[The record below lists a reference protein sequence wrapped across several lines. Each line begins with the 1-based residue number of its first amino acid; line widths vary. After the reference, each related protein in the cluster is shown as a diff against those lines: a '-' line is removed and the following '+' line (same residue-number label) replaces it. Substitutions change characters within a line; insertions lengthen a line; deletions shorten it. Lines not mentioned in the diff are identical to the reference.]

1 MSAAAQLVRPASVDV
16 DELRIELV
24 GLGVDV
30 VDEIALA
37 IHPGEVLGL
46 VGESG
51 SGKTTVGMA
60 LLGHVRRGGRLS
72 GGAIHID
79 GRDLAS
85 LGDRDLRRLRGGIVS
100 YIPQDPGTSLN
111 PALRIGRQL
120 SEVLEAHAGEL
131 GEEARRARLREALEE
146 VALPADD
153 AFLRRYP
160 HQLSGGQQQRVAIA
174 MAFANRP
181 RVIVCDEPTTGLD
194 VTTQAR
200 VLETVRD
207 LCRSHHVAALYVS
220 HDLAVVAE
228 LADRV
233 AVMYAGRIVES
244 GPREVMFSAPRHPYT
259 RRLLRAVPDI
269 AGKRTVVGIPG
280 YAALPG
286 SRPQGC
292 FFHPRCQFAQQDCRE
307 VFPPVTDLGS
317 GHQVRCYHVDEAVRE
332 APPEGAGQADQHPV
346 GADVVLSVRDLDAH
360 YGARHT
366 LFGID
371 LEVHRNECL
380 ALVGESGSG
389 KTTLARCV
397 AGLHKDYT
405 GQVVLGDTVLAPAAR
420 ARSSQARREIQY
432 VFQNP
437 YASLNPRR
445 TVGQTIARQLAL
457 FHPGGARRD
466 VGRRVS
472 ECLERV
478 ALSSSAAN
486 RFPDQLSG
494 GERQRVA
501 IARAL
506 AADPKLLVC
515 DEVTSALDV
524 SVQAAIIELL
534 GRLRAQMGLSL
545 LFITHDLA
553 LIRTIADRVM
563 VMTEG
568 RIVEQGTT
576 ADIFT
581 APGADYTRRLLAN
594 TPSIE
599 VALGHVAA
607 PAT

>member
-1 MSAAAQLVRPASVDV
+1 VSAPVVEVSN
-16 DELRIELV
+16 LRVELV
-24 GLGVDV
+24 GSGVDV
-30 VDEIALA
+30 VDEIALQ
-37 IHPGEVLGL
+37 IHSGEVLGL

-60 LLGHVRRGGRLS
+60 LLGHVRRGGKVG
-72 GGAIHID
+72 GGAVAVD
-79 GRDLAS
+79 GRDLGA
-85 LGDRDLRRLRGGIVS
+85 LGDDELRRLRGGVVS

-111 PALRIGRQL
+111 PALRIRTQL
-120 SEVLEAHAGEL
+120 AEVLEAHASSWSED
-131 GEEARRARLREALEE
+131 ERQQRVREALAE
-146 VALPADD
+146 VALPTDEV
-153 AFLRRYP
+153 FLRRYA

-181 RVIVCDEPTTGLD
+181 KVIVCDEPTTGLD

-207 LCRSHHVAALYVS
+207 LCRSHQVAALYVT

-244 GPREVMFSAPRHPYT
+244 GPREAIFSAPRHPYT

-280 YAALPG
+280 RAALPG
-286 SRPQGC
+286 SRPEGC
-292 FFHPRCQFAQQDCRE
+292 FFHPRCPLADDESRSS
-307 VFPPVTDLGS
+307 FPPVTELGG
-317 GHQVRCYHVDEAVRE
+317 GHMVRCFHHAEAVQHAE
-332 APPEGAGQADQHPV
+332 PEGAGQLGPRTV
-346 GADVVLSVRDLDAH
+346 GDELVLTVRDLDAH
-360 YGARHT
+360 YGASHA
-366 LFGID
+366 LFRID
-371 LEVHRNECL
+371 LDVHREECL

-389 KTTLARCV
+389 KTTLARSV
-397 AGLHKDYT
+397 SGLHSDYT
-405 GQVVLGDTVLAPAAR
+405 GQVRLRDDPLPEAAR
-420 ARSSQARREIQY
+420 RRSREARKEIQY
-432 VFQNP
+432 IFQNP

-445 TVGQTIARQLAL
+445 TIGQTIGRQLQL
-457 FHPGGARRD
+457 FYPGSRAD
-466 VGRRVS
+466 TGRRVA

-478 ALSSSAAN
+478 ALSSSAAS

-506 AADPKLLVC
+506 AAQPSVLIC

-534 GRLRAQMGLSL
+534 GELRREMGLSL

-553 LIRTIADRVM
+553 LIRTIADRVA
-563 VMTEG
+563 VMNQG
-568 RIVEQGTT
+568 RIVEQGSVD
-576 ADIFT
+576 AILT
-581 APGADYTRRLLAN
+581 APSADYTRELLAN

-599 VALGHVAA
+599 VALGHAPPTAA
-607 PAT
+607 ST

>member
-1 MSAAAQLVRPASVDV
+1 MSAVETRPASVDV
-16 DELRIELV
+16 DDLRIELS
-24 GLGVDV
+24 GTDIDV
-30 VDEIALA
+30 VDEIG
-37 IHPGEVLGL
+37 IEIYPGEVLGL

-60 LLGHVRRGGRLS
+60 LLGHVRRGGEVS
-72 GGAIHID
+72 GGAIRID
-79 GRDLAS
+79 GRDLS
-85 LGDRDLRRLRGGIVS
+85 GMNDSELRKLRGGTVS

-120 SEVLEAHAGEL
+120 SEILDAHASSMN
-131 GEEARRARLREALEE
+131 EEQRMARLREALEE
-146 VALPADD
+146 VALPSDD
-153 AFLRRYP
+153 VFLKRYP

-207 LCRSHHVAALYVS
+207 LCRSHQVAALYVS

-244 GPREVMFSAPRHPYT
+244 GPRERMFSNPRHPYT

-292 FFHPRCQFAQQDCRE
+292 FFHPRCDFAQGDCRT
-307 VFPPVTDLGS
+307 VFPPVTDLGAA
-317 GHQVRCYHVDEAVRE
+317 HHVRCYHHDRAVQE
-332 APPEGAGQADQHPV
+332 APPEGAGQAETRHI
-346 GADVVLSVRDLDAH
+346 GADVVLAVQNLDAH
-360 YGARHT
+360 YGSRHT
-366 LFGID
+366 LFDID

-397 AGLHKDYT
+397 SGLHKHYT
-405 GQVVLGDTVLAPAAR
+405 GKVRLGDDVLPEAAR
-420 ARSSQARREIQY
+420 ARSNEARREIQY

-445 TVGQTIARQLAL
+445 TVGQSIARQLAL
-457 FHPGGARRD
+457 FGGGRRD

-534 GRLRAQMGLSL
+534 GKLRQQMGLSL

-553 LIRTIADRVM
+553 LIRTIADRVI
-563 VMTEG
+563 VMTDG

-576 ADIFT
+576 EHIFT
-581 APGADYTRRLLAN
+581 SPTADYTRKLLAN

-599 VALGHVAA
+599 VALGNVSA
-607 PAT
+607 PAG

>member
-1 MSAAAQLVRPASVDV
+1 VSAPVVEVSD
-16 DELRIELV
+16 LRVELV
-24 GLGVDV
+24 GSGVDV
-30 VDEIALA
+30 VDEIALQ
-37 IHPGEVLGL
+37 IHSGEVLGL

-60 LLGHVRRGGRLS
+60 LLGHVRRGGKVG
-72 GGAIHID
+72 GGAVAVD
-79 GRDLAS
+79 GRDLSALS
-85 LGDRDLRRLRGGIVS
+85 PDELRHLRGGVVS
-100 YIPQDPGTSLN
+100 YIPQDPGTALN
-111 PALRIGRQL
+111 PALRIGTQL
-120 SEVLEAHAGEL
+120 AEVLEAHASSWSEDQ
-131 GEEARRARLREALEE
+131 RRERVGEALTE
-146 VALPADD
+146 VALPTDD
-153 AFLRRYP
+153 VFLRRYP

-181 RVIVCDEPTTGLD
+181 KVIVCDEPTTGLD

-207 LCRSHHVAALYVS
+207 LCRSHQVAALYVT

-244 GPREVMFSAPRHPYT
+244 GPREAIFSAPRHPYT

-280 YAALPG
+280 RAALPG
-286 SRPQGC
+286 SRPEGC
-292 FFHPRCQFAQQDCRE
+292 FFHPRCPLADDESRSA
-307 VFPPVTDLGS
+307 FPPVTELGG
-317 GHQVRCYHVDEAVRE
+317 GHTVRCFHHADAVQQTE
-332 APPEGAGQADQHPV
+332 PEGAGQLGARAV
-346 GADVVLSVRDLDAH
+346 GEELVLTVRDLDAH
-360 YGARHT
+360 YGASHA
-366 LFGID
+366 LFRID
-371 LEVHRNECL
+371 LDVHREECL

-389 KTTLARCV
+389 KTTLARAV
-397 AGLHKDYT
+397 SGLHSNYT
-405 GQVVLGDTVLAPAAR
+405 GQVRLRDDPLPEAAR
-420 ARSSQARREIQY
+420 RRSREARKEIQY
-432 VFQNP
+432 IFQNP

-445 TVGQTIARQLAL
+445 TIGQTIGRQLQL
-457 FHPGGARRD
+457 FYPGSRADTGK
-466 VGRRVS
+466 RVA

-478 ALSSSAAN
+478 ALSSSAAS

-506 AADPKLLVC
+506 AAQPSVLIC

-534 GRLRAQMGLSL
+534 GELRREMGLSM

-553 LIRTIADRVM
+553 LIRTIADRVA
-563 VMTEG
+563 VMNKG
-568 RIVEQGTT
+568 RIVEQGSV
-576 ADIFT
+576 DSILT
-581 APGADYTRRLLAN
+581 APSADYTRELLAN

-599 VALGHVAA
+599 VALGHA
-607 PAT
+607 PPTTTST

>member
-1 MSAAAQLVRPASVDV
+1 VSAPVVDV
-16 DELRIELV
+16 SDLRVELL
-24 GLGVDV
+24 GSGVDI
-30 VDEIALA
+30 VDEIALQ
-37 IHPGEVLGL
+37 IHSGEVLGL

-60 LLGHVRRGGRLS
+60 LLGHVRRGGKV
-72 GGAIHID
+72 GGGTVAVD
-79 GRDLAS
+79 GRDLS
-85 LGDRDLRRLRGGIVS
+85 GLGGDELRRLRGGVVS
-100 YIPQDPGTSLN
+100 YIPQDPGTALN
-111 PALRIGRQL
+111 PALRIGIQL
-120 SEVLEAHAGEL
+120 AEVLEAHASGWSED
-131 GEEARRARLREALEE
+131 ARRERVREALGE
-146 VALPADD
+146 VALPTDEV
-153 AFLRRYP
+153 FLRRYP

-181 RVIVCDEPTTGLD
+181 KVIVCDEPTTGLD

-207 LCRSHHVAALYVS
+207 LCRSHQVAALYVT

-244 GPREVMFSAPRHPYT
+244 GPREAIFSAPRHPYT

-280 YAALPG
+280 RAALPG
-286 SRPQGC
+286 SRPEGC
-292 FFHPRCQFAQQDCRE
+292 FFHPRCPLADDESRSA
-307 VFPPVTDLGS
+307 FPPVTELGG
-317 GHQVRCYHVDEAVRE
+317 GHTVRCFHHAEAVKHAE
-332 APPEGAGQADQHPV
+332 PEGAGQLEPRAI
-346 GADVVLSVRDLDAH
+346 GEELVLTVRDLDAH
-360 YGARHT
+360 YGASHA
-366 LFGID
+366 LFRVELD
-371 LEVHRNECL
+371 VHREECL

-389 KTTLARCV
+389 KTTLARAV
-397 AGLHKDYT
+397 SGLHSDYT
-405 GQVVLGDTVLAPAAR
+405 GQVRLRDDPLPKAAR
-420 ARSSQARREIQY
+420 RRTREARKEIQY
-432 VFQNP
+432 IFQNP

-445 TVGQTIARQLAL
+445 TIGQTIGRQLQL
-457 FHPGGARRD
+457 FYPGSRAD
-466 VGRRVS
+466 TGRRVA

-478 ALSSSAAN
+478 ALSSSAAS

-506 AADPKLLVC
+506 AAQPSVLIC

-534 GRLRAQMGLSL
+534 GELRRDMGLSL

-553 LIRTIADRVM
+553 LIRTIADRVA
-563 VMTEG
+563 VMNKG
-568 RIVEQGTT
+568 RIVEEGSVDT
-576 ADIFT
+576 ILT
-581 APGADYTRRLLAN
+581 APTADYTRQLLAN

-599 VALGHVAA
+599 VALGHAPPTAA
-607 PAT
+607 ST

>member
-1 MSAAAQLVRPASVDV
+1 MSAAEATRPASVDV
-16 DELRIELV
+16 DDLRIELV
-24 GLGVDV
+24 GVGVDV
-30 VDEIALA
+30 VDEIA
-37 IHPGEVLGL
+37 IDIYPGEVLGL

-60 LLGHVRRGGRLS
+60 LLGHVRRGGRV
-72 GGAIHID
+72 GAGRIRID
-79 GRDLAS
+79 GRDLAE
-85 LGDRDLRRLRGGIVS
+85 LGPVDLRRLRGGVVS

-111 PALRIGRQL
+111 PALRISTQL
-120 SEVLEAHAGEL
+120 EEILEAHAADMSAEQ
-131 GEEARRARLREALEE
+131 RRARVAEALEE

-207 LCRSHHVAALYVS
+207 LCRSHQVAALYVS

-233 AVMYAGRIVES
+233 AVMYAGRIIET
-244 GPREVMFSAPRHPYT
+244 GPRERMFSAPRHPYT

-280 YAALPG
+280 HAALPG
-286 SRPQGC
+286 NRPQGC
-292 FFHPRCQFAQQDCRE
+292 FFHPRCDFAQQDCRE
-307 VFPPVTDLGS
+307 TFPPVTDLGAA
-317 GHQVRCYHVDEAVRE
+317 HQVRCYHIDRVAAS
-332 APPEGAGQADQHPV
+332 APPEGAGQADTQAV
-346 GADVVLSVRDLDAH
+346 GGDVVLAVQNLDAH
-360 YGARHT
+360 YGSRHT
-366 LFGID
+366 LFDINVA
-371 LEVHRNECL
+371 VHRNECV

-405 GQVVLGDTVLAPAAR
+405 GKVRLGDDVLPEAAR
-420 ARSSQARREIQY
+420 RRSAQARREIQY

-457 FHPGGARRD
+457 FDPGAKGD
-466 VGRRVS
+466 VGRRVA

-506 AADPKLLVC
+506 AADPKVLVC

-534 GRLRAQMGLSL
+534 GKLRAQMGLSL

-553 LIRTIADRVM
+553 LIRTIADRVV
-563 VMTEG
+563 VMTDG
-568 RIVEQGTT
+568 RIVEHDATER
-576 ADIFT
+576 IFT
-581 APGADYTRRLLAN
+581 APTADYTRKLLAN

-607 PAT
+607 PAG